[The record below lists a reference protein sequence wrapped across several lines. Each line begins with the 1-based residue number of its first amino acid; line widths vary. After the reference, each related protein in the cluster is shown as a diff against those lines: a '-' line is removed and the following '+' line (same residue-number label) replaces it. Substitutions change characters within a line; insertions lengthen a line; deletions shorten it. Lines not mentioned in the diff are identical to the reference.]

1 VTLGELGRSGKK
13 KKLFRDRIR
22 GAAMRCEGFKQ
33 DRDEGSNVP
42 EDSLSR
48 RGWIWEWWQLERKD
62 VGGSARF
69 GNGVEWSGM
78 VLQMRIVVELC
89 CTALCSALAT
99 VGDLRRGPCWHRIGW
114 WWARHR
120 PPKPSS
126 LSRSL
131 SSHSLSLSQ
140 TLSLALTGKRA
151 IPLLAP
157 HSPNQTGVDRT
168 RPASILS
175 TSRRRFPGPLPFGG
189 PYLLHPSPVGST
201 TKRVNRV
208 DRIGLICCSCACS
221 VKYST
226 ALHSALCTL
235 STLLPSARLF
245 TLTRLS
251 AHSVLET
258 PGLFCSCDPP
268 VSFAVSHFFF
278 SPAPSH
284 PENPP
289 QLHSPNTRTIAIS
302 NAARFASFVPP
313 HSLHDAV
320 CHHKWDDSQWHSS
333 QCWPLCQRQHPPLC
347 SSQPASE
354 PSC

>member
-1 VTLGELGRSGKK
+1 V
-13 KKLFRDRIR
+13 
-22 GAAMRCEGFKQ
+22 
-33 DRDEGSNVP
+33 
-42 EDSLSR
+42 
-48 RGWIWEWWQLERKD
+48 EW
-62 VGGSARF
+62 
-69 GNGVEWSGM
+69 NGVADEDCCRA
-78 VLQMRIVVELC
+78 VLYCAVQ
-89 CTALCSALAT
+89 CSALAT

-140 TLSLALTGKRA
+140 TPSLALTGKRA

-168 RPASILS
+168 RPAGILS

-189 PYLLHPSPVGST
+189 PYLGST

-268 VSFAVSHFFF
+268 SR
-278 SPAPSH
+278 
-284 PENPP
+284 
-289 QLHSPNTRTIAIS
+289 L
-302 NAARFASFVPP
+302 
-313 HSLHDAV
+313 L
-320 CHHKWDDSQWHSS
+320 
-333 QCWPLCQRQHPPLC
+333 
-347 SSQPASE
+347 
-354 PSC
+354 